1 MVAFRLTIDTGL
13 FEALF
18 YGVPGDGC
26 CALDDTGAARR
37 WPKGS
42 GLRWC
47 RRGPS
52 GSKPDRGLVTIRYE
66 VLNQND
72 KAVAC
77 YSPVQ
82 ILRRRPL
89 TES

>member
-1 MVAFRLTIDTGL
+1 VRWMVP
-13 FEALF
+13 
-18 YGVPGDGC
+18 VWPGDC
-26 CALDDTGAARR
+26 LRVRAEVMSAR
-37 WPKGS
+37 
-42 GLRWC
+42 
-47 RRGPS
+47 PS

-72 KAVAC
+72 EAVAC

>member
-1 MVAFRLTIDTGL
+1 
-13 FEALF
+13 
-18 YGVPGDGC
+18 
-26 CALDDTGAARR
+26 
-37 WPKGS
+37 
-42 GLRWC
+42 
-47 RRGPS
+47 
-52 GSKPDRGLVTIRYE
+52 

-72 KAVAC
+72 EAVAC

>member
-1 MVAFRLTIDTGL
+1 VSARL
-13 FEALF
+13 
-18 YGVPGDGC
+18 
-26 CALDDTGAARR
+26 
-37 WPKGS
+37 
-42 GLRWC
+42 
-47 RRGPS
+47 S